1 MKERM
6 TGFADEA
13 ASSIEGQVAV
23 LKKLSWNSI
32 ELRSVDNVLAHELP
46 IDAFNHVL
54 SVLDKNE
61 IRVSCLGSGIANW
74 GRAVTENFDETKEMV
89 NRTITRMKQLDTHLV
104 RIMSYKIMTLSNGEI
119 AKDQHKEEIFNRLR
133 WICNQFLD
141 NGITPV
147 HENCF
152 NYGGLSYEHT
162 LEMLYAVPGLRLVFD
177 TGNAPLTVDGRKKF
191 PYPVQN
197 SFEFY
202 SHVKEYIDHVHIK
215 DSMLDKDGKTEHYF
229 YPGEGDGDVLK
240 IVTSLELH
248 DGYKGLYSIEPH
260 MEVVFHDTTQ
270 QSNESKRIENFITYG
285 EKFEQILHTIH
296 SNR

>member
-23 LKKLSWNSI
+23 LRQLNWNSI
-32 ELRSVDNVLAHELP
+32 ELRTVDNTLAHDLP
-46 IDAFNHVL
+46 EDSFNHVL
-54 SVLDKNE
+54 SVLENNE

-74 GRAVTENFDETKEMV
+74 GRDITCDFNETKEIV
-89 NRTITRMKQLDTHLV
+89 HRTIKRMKQLNTHLV
-104 RIMSYKIMTLSNGEI
+104 RIMSYKIITDNNGRI
-119 AKDQHKEEIFNRLR
+119 ALDQHKEERFNRLR
-133 WICNQFLD
+133 WICGQFLD

-152 NYGGLSYEHT
+152 NYGGLSYEHS
-162 LEMLYAVPGLRLVFD
+162 LEMLEAVPGLRLVFD
-177 TGNAPLTVDGRKKF
+177 TGNAPLTIDGRKEY

-202 SHVKEYIDHVHIK
+202 HHVKDYIDHVHIK
-215 DSMLDKDGKTEHYF
+215 DSVLDQDGKTEHYF
-229 YPGEGDGDVLK
+229 YPGEGNGDVIE
-240 IVTSLELH
+240 IVKSLELL

-260 MEVVFHDTTQ
+260 MEVVFHDATQ
-270 QSNESKRIENFITYG
+270 QSSETKRIKNFVTYG
-285 EKFEQILHTIH
+285 EKFEEILHTVY
-296 SNR
+296 SPR